1 MKPTC
6 STRRARLGA
15 IAFAIAALL
24 GAMASG
30 ADEIPQRIGPDF
42 QVNTFTQFEQ
52 FTPDVARFRDGRFV
66 VVWEDIGEA
75 PISVKGQLYQASG
88 AREGTEF
95 RVSTGGP
102 IFSPP
107 SVAAL
112 PDGGFAVVW
121 ADFHDIRL
129 RRFDRTGQP
138 LGNATVVNGPHP
150 EPNRMPDIAA
160 SPAGNV
166 AVGWHRDGFFEN
178 MVLFRRLD
186 AAGQAQGD
194 PVQVNTFLTGDP
206 YVTRVAVNDEGS
218 VLVSWQEGFGFQV
231 MVRRFDGP
239 TGTLSNELK
248 LRAPFGGAAVGGAPV
263 LYPEGDG
270 AVVFGDLRFVDAGIF
285 VQRLDAEG
293 KLLGNATEIGG
304 GGLSRVTLFDDPDVA
319 IGPDGKAFVVWS
331 RNNDSEGFDS
341 RIHGRLLDRTWQ
353 PLGDVLTVSPVF
365 PQFFD
370 QEPAVAADASGGFV
384 AVWTNGQFSSPIPF
398 PIPVPSLP
406 ADGRDGS
413 GLGIFGQLFGDPDC
427 AADSETL
434 CLGEGNRFRVKVD
447 WKIPSGETGAGHA
460 RRLTADTGALW
471 FFGPDNL
478 ELMVKVLDARSV
490 NGHFWFYLG
499 SLSNVE
505 YTVTVTDTAT
515 GSQKTYHNAPRQ
527 FASFADVEAFAEVA
541 PVSSSA
547 RGLVATVPVLH
558 PQLSPSSCSA
568 STESLCLAG
577 QFQVEVDFVDPRTE
591 TAGRGTAIPL
601 TADTGA
607 FWFFSPSNLE
617 LTIKILD
624 GRAVNGNFWVFF
636 GALSDVQY
644 TITVTDTATGQKR
657 TYVNPRGQ
665 LASHADIE
673 AFD

>member
-1 MKPTC
+1 MNAL
-6 STRRARLGA
+6 SSSRRVR
-15 IAFAIAALL
+15 FAAAALTMAAF
-24 GAMASG
+24 GATASL
-30 ADEIPQRIGPDF
+30 AEDVPPKIGPDF
-42 QVNTFTQFEQ
+42 QVNTFTQSDQ
-52 FTPDVARFRDGRFV
+52 LSPDVARFPDGRFV
-66 VVWEDIGEA
+66 VVWQDVGEA
-75 PISVKGQLYQASG
+75 PISIKGQLYKAPG
-88 AREGTEF
+88 EREGTEF
-95 RVSTGGP
+95 RVSAAGP
-102 IFSPP
+102 IFSAP

-121 ADFHDIRL
+121 ADFHDILL
-129 RRFDRTGQP
+129 RRFDRAGQP

-160 SPAGNV
+160 SLAGKL

-178 MVLFRRLD
+178 AVLFRRLD
-186 AAGQAQGD
+186 PAGQAQGD

-248 LRAPFGGAAVGGAPV
+248 MRAPFGGAAVGGAPV

-270 AVVFGDLRFVDAGIF
+270 AVVFGDLRFVDMGIF
-285 VQRLDAEG
+285 VQRLDAAG

-304 GGLSRVTLFDDPDVA
+304 GLARVTQSDDPDVA
-319 IGPDGKAFVVWS
+319 LGPDGKALVVWS
-331 RNNDSEGFDS
+331 RQDEGFDAG
-341 RIHGRLLDRTWQ
+341 IHGRLLDRTWQ
-353 PLGDVLTVSPVF
+353 PLGDVFAVSPSS

-384 AVWTNGQFSSPIPF
+384 TVWTNGQFSSPIPF
-398 PIPVPSLP
+398 PIPIPTLPS
-406 ADGRDGS
+406 DGRDGS
-413 GLGIFGQLFGDPDC
+413 GLGIFGQLLGDPDC

-447 WKIPSGETGAGHA
+447 WKTPAGETGAGHA

-478 ELMVKVLDARSV
+478 ELMVKILDARAV
-490 NGHFWFYLG
+490 NGHFWLYLG

-515 GSQKTYHNAPRQ
+515 GLGRTYHNAPRQ
-527 FASFADVEAFAEVA
+527 FASLADIEAFADGA
-541 PVSSSA
+541 PVTSSA
-547 RGLVATVPVLH
+547 PRSAMPA
-558 PQLSPSSCSA
+558 PKLSPAICPASA
-568 STESLCLAG
+568 QSLLLAEG
-577 QFQVEVDFVDPRTE
+577 RFKVEVDFVDPR
-591 TAGRGTAIPL
+591 AGVLECANAIPL

-607 FWFFSPSNLE
+607 FWFFGASNLE
-617 LTIKILD
+617 LLIKILD
-624 GRAVNGNFWVFF
+624 GRAVNGHFWVFF
-636 GALSDVQY
+636 GALSDVEY
-644 TITVTDTATGQKR
+644 TIAVTDLTTGEVR

-665 LASHADIE
+665 LASRADVE
-673 AFD
+673 AFRN